1 MQSYL
6 YICQQDASELSI
18 LEEKELGKVIRSG
31 RSANLPIQC
40 LPKLNK
46 HLKVGYQIMGD
57 IEAVSNICHHTV
69 KAQMTKTTRGAVG
82 PFEVVSQ
89 MFANPVQSGFI

>member
-1 MQSYL
+1 
-6 YICQQDASELSI
+6 
-18 LEEKELGKVIRSG
+18 
-31 RSANLPIQC
+31 
-40 LPKLNK
+40 
-46 HLKVGYQIMGD
+46 MGD
-57 IEAVSNICHHTV
+57 FEAFSNICHH